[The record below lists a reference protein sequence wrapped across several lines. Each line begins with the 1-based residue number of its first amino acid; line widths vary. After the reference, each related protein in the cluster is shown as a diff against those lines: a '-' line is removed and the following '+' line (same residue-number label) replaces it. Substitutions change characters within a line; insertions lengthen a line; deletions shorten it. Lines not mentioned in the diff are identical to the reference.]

1 MKGQSRVP
9 FEFFFLKDEAG
20 NNDSMLRKRCSEAA
34 QEHKLNIDGLI
45 ASIYGLLSSL
55 RYRSKIDQFQF
66 KRATATTKQSF

>member
-1 MKGQSRVP
+1 MKGKSKVP

-45 ASIYGLLSSL
+45 TKLNKDCVNLNL
-55 RYRSKIDQFQF
+55 DEENKIE
-66 KRATATTKQSF
+66 ALA